1 MNYILRDIKATSIYQ
16 KIIESKEDPIEISG
30 LARVFKSV
38 LISAI
43 KTDGNK
49 PILLITYNE
58 IQAKNLIKDLS
69 YFIEDVSYLSK
80 REIALYNV
88 DAESSEI
95 EFERINII
103 NNMSNKKSLIY
114 VTTIEAIMQKIIAK
128 KSLYEN
134 IIEIKNEDTIDI
146 AEIKQKLISLGYI
159 RKDLTESR
167 GEFSVRGN
175 IIDIG
180 IDKKEGYRI
189 ELWGDEVDSIRKF
202 RLDSQRSIEMQEKIK
217 ILPSTEKILAC
228 SVDKV
233 CRKIEEKYSQNGII
247 DEDILKDI
255 EEIKNGNYRT
265 KIDKYF
271 NEFYEEQECILDYAK
286 NFKIFFDEPEKIEQR
301 IDSIKND
308 TKNLIKEL
316 IEKERAVPEALKNL
330 CEFELKADQKNVIN
344 LREADTREN
353 NFKLREITILG
364 NDLKNVEEEANKAIK
379 NKKKV
384 IILAGNKESRDK
396 IAKLVQN
403 SIKVDDI
410 DNIILKESQIIISTG
425 VLSTGYENKE
435 TGLIVLSSNEIFSK
449 SKSKIRAKAST
460 TFKSGEKI
468 VFADLKVNDLVV
480 HRNHGIGIFIGVK
493 TITVD
498 NLTKDYMAIKYRN
511 DDILY
516 VPTNNLDNVRK
527 YIGEA
532 SNLKLNKLGGKE
544 WQETK
549 AKVKKNLRTVA
560 KELIELYAKR
570 ENSKGYA
577 FSKDTPW
584 QTQFEDSFPY
594 TETDDQLRC
603 IAEVKKDMEQEKP
616 MDRLLCGDVGYGK
629 TEVAIRG
636 AFKAVMDGKQ
646 VAYLAPTTV
655 LANQQYQEFKER
667 MKDFPITI
675 ELLNRFR
682 TKKEQTETVNKLK
695 QGKVDIVV
703 GTHRILSKDV
713 EFSNLGLLII
723 DEEHRFGVKDKEKIK
738 QYKASVDVLTMTATP
753 IPRTMQMSIV
763 GIRDMSVIYDPPQDR
778 KPIQTYVLE
787 YDTELIKEAIIKE
800 IERGGQIFY
809 IFNNVQNIASKALRI
824 QELVPEAKVSYAHG
838 KMGGEEIED
847 IMQEFVEGKTNVL
860 VCTTILESGID
871 IPNANTIIVENSDRF
886 GLAQL
891 YQIRGRVGR
900 SNKQAFAYITYRKDK
915 IIGEDAMQRLKAIK
929 EFTEFG
935 SGFKIATRD
944 LQIRGAG
951 SIFGE
956 VQSGHIEQ
964 IGYDMYNKLLE
975 EVIKETKGEIVKEE
989 EEITIDINISSFIPE
1004 NYIEDASQKIEIYQD
1019 IADCKNEDDI
1029 QNIIDEIIDRYGNMP
1044 EEVENLIKIARIK
1057 NLCKEKN
1064 VIKIQERPNGIAFT
1078 FSEIDRHKVADW
1090 IEIYKTNIR
1099 YSETIKPMVTI
1110 SEKKDAIT
1118 VINEFLGRI

>member
-217 ILPSTEKILAC
+217 ILPSTEKVLAC

-353 NFKLREITILG
+353 NFKLREITILE

-584 QTQFEDSFPY
+584 QIQFEDSFPY

-753 IPRTMQMSIV
+753 IPRTLQMSIV

-975 EVIKETKGEIVKEE
+975 EVIKETKGEIIKEE

-1004 NYIEDASQKIEIYQD
+1004 SYIEDASQKIEIYQD
-1019 IADCKNEDDI
+1019 IADCRNEEDI

-1044 EEVENLIKIARIK
+1044 AEVENLIKIARIK

-1118 VINEFLGRI
+1118 VINEFLNKI

>member
-286 NFKIFFDEPEKIEQR
+286 NFQIFFDEPEKIEQR
-301 IDSIKND
+301 IDSIRND

-316 IEKERAVPEALKNL
+316 IEKERAVPEILKNL
-330 CEFELKADQKNVIN
+330 CEFELKADLKNVIN

-353 NFKLREITILG
+353 NFKLREITILE
-364 NDLKNVEEEANKAIK
+364 NDLKNIEEEANKAIK

-396 IAKLVQN
+396 ISKLVEN

-410 DNIILKESQIIISTG
+410 DNIILKESQIVISTG

-449 SKSKIRAKAST
+449 SKSKLRAKANS

-584 QTQFEDSFPY
+584 QIQFEDSFPY

-753 IPRTMQMSIV
+753 IPRTLQMSIV

-809 IFNNVQNIASKALRI
+809 IYNNVQNIANKALRI

-964 IGYDMYNKLLE
+964 VGYDMYNKLLE
-975 EVIKETKGEIVKEE
+975 EVINETKGEIIKEE

-1004 NYIEDASQKIEIYQD
+1004 SYIEDASQKIEIYQD
-1019 IADCKNEDDI
+1019 IADCRNEEDI

-1044 EEVENLIKIARIK
+1044 AEVENLIKIARIK

-1118 VINEFLGRI
+1118 VVNEFLERI

>member
-217 ILPSTEKILAC
+217 ILPSTEKVLAC

-353 NFKLREITILG
+353 NFKLREITILE

-753 IPRTMQMSIV
+753 IPRTLQMSIV

-809 IFNNVQNIASKALRI
+809 IYNNVQNIANKALRI

-975 EVIKETKGEIVKEE
+975 EVIKETKGEIVKDE

-1004 NYIEDASQKIEIYQD
+1004 SYIEDASQKIEIYQD
-1019 IADCKNEDDI
+1019 IADCRNEEDI

-1044 EEVENLIKIARIK
+1044 AEVENLIKIARIK

-1118 VINEFLGRI
+1118 VINEFLNKI

>member
-217 ILPSTEKILAC
+217 ILPSTEKVLAC

-353 NFKLREITILG
+353 NFKLREITILE

-975 EVIKETKGEIVKEE
+975 EVIKETKGEIIKEE

-1004 NYIEDASQKIEIYQD
+1004 SYIEDASQKIEIYQD
-1019 IADCKNEDDI
+1019 IADCRNEEDI

-1044 EEVENLIKIARIK
+1044 AEVENLIKIARIK

-1118 VINEFLGRI
+1118 VINEFLNKI

>member
-217 ILPSTEKILAC
+217 ILPSTEKVLAC

-353 NFKLREITILG
+353 NFKLREITILE

-498 NLTKDYMAIKYRN
+498 KLTKDY
-511 DDILY
+511 
-516 VPTNNLDNVRK
+516 
-527 YIGEA
+527 
-532 SNLKLNKLGGKE
+532 
-544 WQETK
+544 
-549 AKVKKNLRTVA
+549 
-560 KELIELYAKR
+560 
-570 ENSKGYA
+570 
-577 FSKDTPW
+577 
-584 QTQFEDSFPY
+584 
-594 TETDDQLRC
+594 
-603 IAEVKKDMEQEKP
+603 
-616 MDRLLCGDVGYGK
+616 
-629 TEVAIRG
+629 
-636 AFKAVMDGKQ
+636 
-646 VAYLAPTTV
+646 
-655 LANQQYQEFKER
+655 
-667 MKDFPITI
+667 
-675 ELLNRFR
+675 
-682 TKKEQTETVNKLK
+682 
-695 QGKVDIVV
+695 
-703 GTHRILSKDV
+703 
-713 EFSNLGLLII
+713 
-723 DEEHRFGVKDKEKIK
+723 
-738 QYKASVDVLTMTATP
+738 
-753 IPRTMQMSIV
+753 
-763 GIRDMSVIYDPPQDR
+763 
-778 KPIQTYVLE
+778 
-787 YDTELIKEAIIKE
+787 
-800 IERGGQIFY
+800 
-809 IFNNVQNIASKALRI
+809 
-824 QELVPEAKVSYAHG
+824 
-838 KMGGEEIED
+838 
-847 IMQEFVEGKTNVL
+847 
-860 VCTTILESGID
+860 
-871 IPNANTIIVENSDRF
+871 
-886 GLAQL
+886 
-891 YQIRGRVGR
+891 
-900 SNKQAFAYITYRKDK
+900 
-915 IIGEDAMQRLKAIK
+915 KAIK
-929 EFTEFG
+929 
-935 SGFKIATRD
+935 
-944 LQIRGAG
+944 
-951 SIFGE
+951 
-956 VQSGHIEQ
+956 
-964 IGYDMYNKLLE
+964 
-975 EVIKETKGEIVKEE
+975 
-989 EEITIDINISSFIPE
+989 
-1004 NYIEDASQKIEIYQD
+1004 
-1019 IADCKNEDDI
+1019 
-1029 QNIIDEIIDRYGNMP
+1029 
-1044 EEVENLIKIARIK
+1044 
-1057 NLCKEKN
+1057 
-1064 VIKIQERPNGIAFT
+1064 
-1078 FSEIDRHKVADW
+1078 
-1090 IEIYKTNIR
+1090 
-1099 YSETIKPMVTI
+1099 
-1110 SEKKDAIT
+1110 
-1118 VINEFLGRI
+1118 

>member
-217 ILPSTEKILAC
+217 ILPSTEKVLAC

-353 NFKLREITILG
+353 NFKLREITILE

-738 QYKASVDVLTMTATP
+738 QYKASIDVLTMTATP

-975 EVIKETKGEIVKEE
+975 EVIKETKGEIIKEE

-1004 NYIEDASQKIEIYQD
+1004 SYIEDASQKIEIYQD
-1019 IADCKNEDDI
+1019 IADCRNEEDI

-1044 EEVENLIKIARIK
+1044 AEVENLIKIARIK

-1110 SEKKDAIT
+1110 KGKKDAIT
-1118 VINEFLGRI
+1118 VINEFLNKI